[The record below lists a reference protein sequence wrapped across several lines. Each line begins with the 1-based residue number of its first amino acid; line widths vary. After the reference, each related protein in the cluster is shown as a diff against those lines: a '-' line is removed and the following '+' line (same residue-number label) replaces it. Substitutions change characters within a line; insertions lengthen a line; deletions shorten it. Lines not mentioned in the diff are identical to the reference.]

1 MLIVRRKCVFH
12 SSYRKGY
19 IISGTGNRGG
29 RVSPRSSGNMSSQ
42 LRQHVDLYSI
52 NMISFTFSA
61 VITRLLNSLFPGIIE
76 RTGAWKIS
84 AHLSLAK
91 HFQTIELDRMVLM
104 LN

>member
-12 SSYRKGY
+12 LFIQKRVYKWDRKSWWTC
-19 IISGTGNRGG
+19 I
-29 RVSPRSSGNMSSQ
+29 PSQ